1 MTARLDNSI
10 EHSTEDSAVVSIEPS
25 IVDNN
30 DLNAEPSADAN
41 NGPNADANNV
51 VNNVDNASKH
61 LASSRLANN
70 DGMSHNRVSMDDI
83 RDVFIDYGDAGVGC
97 RNETEKTHVN
107 AAAFDECLRA
117 HDRDLLQLPADDI
130 VQFILATGVKGLTIA
145 DVRRGLRGI
154 FDPKL

>member
-1 MTARLDNSI
+1 MTARPDNSI
-10 EHSTEDSAVVSIEPS
+10 EYSTEDSAVVRIEHS

-30 DLNAEPSADAN
+30 DLNAEPS
-41 NGPNADANNV
+41 ADANNV

-61 LASSRLANN
+61 LASPRLASS
-70 DGMSHNRVSMDDI
+70 DGMNHNRVSMDDI
-83 RDVFIDYGDAGVGC
+83 RDVFIDFGDAGIGC
-97 RNETEKTHVN
+97 RNETERNQAN
-107 AAAFDECLRA
+107 AAAFDECMRA

-130 VQFILATGVKGLTIA
+130 VRFILATGVKGLTIA